1 MTLQQQA
8 IDTIENL
15 PEEKLPLLIQ
25 FARSLL
31 SNDASHEIV
40 IDGSETIKQKRQKMY
55 GTLKNKIKIAND
67 FNETPDCFE
76 EYM

>member
-15 PEEKLPLLIQ
+15 PEEKLPQLIQ
-25 FARSLL
+25 FAHSLL
-31 SNDASHEIV
+31 SNDTSHEIV

-67 FNETPDCFE
+67 FNETPDCFK